1 VTLAER
7 VIELH
12 RALETAGIPHAFG
25 GAIALAFWIRNP
37 RGTDD
42 VDVNV
47 FVPAENCAPA
57 LAALP
62 AGVAVPDDAAEVIAR
77 DGQTRLWWD
86 ETPLDLF
93 FNNVPLHDDAARHRR
108 EVPLTDEVTIP
119 ILGPVELAVFKAM
132 FDRTQDWADLEAMIA
147 AETLDLHEVRRVL
160 GTLLDDGDERFA
172 RLDKAVE
179 RAARSA

>member
-1 VTLAER
+1 MTLAER

-12 RALETAGIPHAFG
+12 RAFESHAIPHAFG

-47 FVPAENCAPA
+47 FVPAEDCRPA
-57 LAALP
+57 LDALP
-62 AGVAVPDDAAEVIAR
+62 AGVAVPDDAVEVIAR

-86 ETPLDLF
+86 ETPIDLF
-93 FNNVPLHDDAARHRR
+93 FNNVPVHDDAEAHRR
-108 EVPLTDEVTIP
+108 EVPLTGEVTIP
-119 ILGPVELAVFKAM
+119 ILGPIELAVFKIM

-147 AETLDLHEVRRVL
+147 AETLDLDEVRRVL
-160 GTLLDDGDERFA
+160 KTMIDAGDERFA
-172 RLDKAVE
+172 RLDEAVARAE
-179 RAARSA
+179 RTG

>member
-1 VTLAER
+1 MTLAER

-12 RALETAGIPHAFG
+12 RALEADSIPHAFG

-47 FVPAENCAPA
+47 FVPAEDCRPA

-62 AGVAVPDDAAEVIAR
+62 PGVAVPDDAADVIAR

-86 ETPLDLF
+86 ETPIDLF
-93 FNNVPLHDDAARHRR
+93 FNNVPVHDDAAAHRR

-119 ILGPVELAVFKAM
+119 ILGPIELAVFKVM
-132 FDRTQDWADLEAMIA
+132 FARTQDWADVEAMVG
-147 AETLDLHEVRRVL
+147 AETVDLDEVRRVL
-160 GTLLDDGDERFA
+160 RTMLDSADPRFA
-172 RLDKAVE
+172 RLDEAVA
-179 RAARSA
+179 RAGEG